1 MRDPFFPAPLALV
14 RASLPLA
21 HTLRLRTL
29 PLHVHEILPAFC
41 IYSFLGRVVSPLL
54 SPRLFPAVYPQLST
68 KAKHNW
74 DVHVVSL
81 LQSLA
86 INGLTLWLIYAD
98 PDRPRMGWRERV
110 WGYSGATG
118 MVQAFTTGY
127 FLWDVLVSAA
137 DPQIF
142 GWGALAHAGSA
153 LAVSLLGFRPFV
165 NYYGLNFVLYELSTP
180 FLNVHWFLDKVGMT
194 GSWAQLV
201 NGVVL
206 ITTFGCSRLLWGT
219 YQSVNMY
226 RDVWRAMQTPAELP
240 VPRWLALAYLASN
253 TVLSVLNV
261 YWFGRMVQTVRARFR
276 KPEGEQR
283 GQRGKKE

>member
-1 MRDPFFPAPLALV
+1 MHDPFFPAPLPLV

-21 HTLRLRTL
+21 QALHLRTL

-41 IYSFLGRVVSPLL
+41 IYTFLGRVVSPLL
-54 SPRLFPAVYPQLST
+54 SPRLFPSVYPKLPT
-68 KAKHNW
+68 RTRHNW

-81 LQSLA
+81 LQSIV
-86 INGLTLWLIYAD
+86 INGLTLWLMYAD
-98 PDRPRMGWRERV
+98 DDRRQMDWRARV

-118 MVQAFTTGY
+118 MVQGFATGY

-137 DPQIF
+137 DPGLF
-142 GWGALAHAGSA
+142 GWGAVAHAGSA

-180 FLNVHWFLDKVGMT
+180 FLNIHWFLDKVGMT
-194 GSWAQLV
+194 GSWAQLI
-201 NGVVL
+201 NGIVL
-206 ITTFGCSRLLWGT
+206 LTTFACSRLLWGT
-219 YQSVNMY
+219 YQSVNLY

-261 YWFGRMVQTVRARFR
+261 YWFGRMVRTVRARFR
-276 KPEGEQR
+276 KPEGEK
-283 GQRGKKE
+283 RGKGEKRE

>member
-1 MRDPFFPAPLALV
+1 MHDPFLPAPPPLV

-21 HTLRLRTL
+21 QALHLRTL
-29 PLHVHEILPAFC
+29 PLHMHEILPAFC
-41 IYSFLGRVVSPLL
+41 IYAFLGRVASPLL
-54 SPRLFPAVYPQLST
+54 SARLFPAAYGRLPART
-68 KAKHNW
+68 RHNW

-86 INGLTLWLIYAD
+86 VNGLTLWLLYAD
-98 PDRPRMGWRERV
+98 ADRRRMDWRERV

-118 MVQAFTTGY
+118 MVQGFATGY
-127 FLWDVLVSAA
+127 FLWDLLVSVA
-137 DPQIF
+137 DPGLF
-142 GWGALAHAGSA
+142 GWGAVAHAGSA

-180 FLNVHWFLDKVGMT
+180 FLNIHWFLDKLGMT

-206 ITTFGCSRLLWGT
+206 ITTFACSRLLWGT
-219 YQSVNMY
+219 YQSVNLY

-261 YWFGRMVQTVRARFR
+261 YWFGRMVRTVRARFQN
-276 KPEGEQR
+276 PQGEKGGR
-283 GQRGKKE
+283 GDKED

>member
-1 MRDPFFPAPLALV
+1 MRDPFFPAPLPLV

-21 HTLRLRTL
+21 QALHLRTL

-41 IYSFLGRVVSPLL
+41 IYSFLGGVLSPLL
-54 SPRLFPAVYPQLST
+54 SPRLFPSVYPQLPART
-68 KAKHNW
+68 KHNW

-81 LQSLA
+81 LQSVA
-86 INGLTLWLIYAD
+86 INGLALWLICVD
-98 PDRPRMGWRERV
+98 GDHRQMDWRARV

-118 MVQAFTTGY
+118 MVQAFATGY
-127 FLWDVLVSAA
+127 FLWDGLVSAA
-137 DPQIF
+137 DPGLF

-153 LAVSLLGFRPFV
+153 LAVSLLGFRPFL

-180 FLNVHWFLDKVGMT
+180 FLNINWFLDKVGMT
-194 GSWAQLV
+194 GSWAQLI

-219 YQSVNMY
+219 YQSVNLY
-226 RDVWRAMQTPAELP
+226 RDVWRAMHTPAELP

-253 TVLSVLNV
+253 TVLSLLNV
-261 YWFGRMVQTVRARFR
+261 YWFGRMVRTVRARFR
-276 KPEGEQR
+276 RPEEEKREKGETR
-283 GQRGKKE
+283 K